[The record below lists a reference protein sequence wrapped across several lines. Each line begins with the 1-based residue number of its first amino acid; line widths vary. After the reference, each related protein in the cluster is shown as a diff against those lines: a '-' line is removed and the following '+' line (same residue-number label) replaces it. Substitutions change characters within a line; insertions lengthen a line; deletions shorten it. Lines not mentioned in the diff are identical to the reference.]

1 MLALMKTSSSAAV
14 EPETRAEIQCPKC
27 HSAMDLVTYEDVT
40 IDRCSTCKGMW
51 FDANEQKQLKELKG
65 SESVDVGDPAVGR
78 KMDKITNIE
87 CPRCQVAMI
96 RMVHVDQH
104 ATDYEACPSC
114 YGIFLDAGEFRD
126 LKDCTMSEYLSG
138 LLEPYKKKA

>member
-1 MLALMKTSSSAAV
+1 MKPQSTTADSPA
-14 EPETRAEIQCPKC
+14 RCEIQCPKC
-27 HSAMDLVTYEDVT
+27 RAPMELITFEGIT

-51 FDANEQKQLKELKG
+51 FDANEQKLLKQANA
-65 SESVDVGDPAVGR
+65 SDAVDIGDPAVGR

-87 CPRCQVAMI
+87 CPRCHVPMI
-96 RMVHVDQH
+96 RMVQVDQH
-104 ATDYEACPSC
+104 ATDYEACPNC

-126 LKDCTMSEYLSG
+126 LKDTTMSEYLAA